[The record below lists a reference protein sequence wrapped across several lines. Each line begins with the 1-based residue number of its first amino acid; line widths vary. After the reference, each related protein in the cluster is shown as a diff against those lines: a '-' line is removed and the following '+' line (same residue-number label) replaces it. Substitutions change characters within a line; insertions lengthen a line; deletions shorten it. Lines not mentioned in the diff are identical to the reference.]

1 MKLQNENYFV
11 QLYYFIIILI
21 VPKTINK
28 YS

>member
-28 YS
+28 YI